1 MEIKR
6 FNEFKGEEEL
16 NEGWK
21 EVVLGGLL
29 SLLTVGAAGQRG
41 SYDYKTLSNIEG
53 KEKGKITSTLTR
65 QHDFNFGTDIT
76 KKTADS
82 TIDDLL
88 RQGWSL
94 DSKKLDTL
102 WNNVVKEVPDTV
114 ISAVT
119 IKLDTAAYFPSGK
132 FTLNDGIKKEIDKGF
147 DSILKNNGTLIKIVI
162 TSSTDK
168 QRVGTNLSTELKG
181 MGLSGDNNG
190 LSKARANN
198 LKTYICGKGVSDS
211 IIEEENLAEQG
222 TSEIEQVNRYVR
234 IDLIYLE
241 TGAPKQVVTKEPTI
255 AKYSATLHKKFVDD
269 PEEKGGRGF
278 HITLPTIKLGKAG
291 DFKSRGSV
299 KCPRI

>member
-29 SLLTVGAAGQRG
+29 SLLTVGASGQKG
-41 SYDYKTLSNIEG
+41 NYDYKTLSNIEG
-53 KEKGKITSTLTR
+53 KEKGKVTSTLTR
-65 QHDFNFGTDIT
+65 QHDFTFGTDIT

-82 TIDDLL
+82 TIDGLL
-88 RQGWSL
+88 KQGWSL
-94 DSKKLDTL
+94 DAQKLDTL

-114 ISAVT
+114 VSAVT
-119 IKLDTAAYFPSGK
+119 IKLDTAAYFPSGR
-132 FTLNDGIKKEIDKGF
+132 FTLNDGIKKEIDNGF

-168 QRVGTNLSTELKG
+168 QRVGQNLQSELKG
-181 MGLSGDNNG
+181 MGLSGDNTG
-190 LSKARANN
+190 LSKARSNN

-211 IIEEENLAEQG
+211 IIEVENLSEQG
-222 TSEIEQVNRYVR
+222 TSEIEQVNRYVK

-241 TGAPKQVVTKEPTI
+241 TGAPMQITTREPGTV
-255 AKYSATLHKKFVDD
+255 KYSATLHKKFIDEVEKDD
-269 PEEKGGRGF
+269 VGKFR
-278 HITLPTIKLGKAG
+278 IKLPTIRIGKAG

-299 KCPRI
+299 KCPRV